1 MEKMVCDREQE
12 HAKSVQRAREE
23 VLADSDVKELCD
35 MFAMLAEPTRMKI
48 LLGLLQGEMCVYHLC
63 EVAGGTPSSVSHQLR
78 KLKDRGIVQS
88 KRFGKNVEYALADE
102 HVAQIIRMGVAHLAC
117 QGE

>member
-1 MEKMVCDREQE
+1 MEKTYCDREHE
-12 HAKSVQRAREE
+12 HTITVQRAKEG
-23 VLADSDVKELCD
+23 VLSASDVKKVSD
-35 MFAMLAEPTRMKI
+35 IFRMIADPTRMKI

-78 KLKDRGIVQS
+78 KLKDRGIVQC

-102 HVAQIIRMGVAHLAC
+102 HVAQILRMGVEHLRC